1 MFCPNCGIEDT
12 KSSQFCRSCGTGL
25 PSLRSESEQRPDTNP
40 IPGNSAR
47 EEIGRAL
54 AEKIRQS
61 ESAADLKIVVQ
72 EILPVAER
80 FLETSEER
88 RLRSEQYESEL
99 AQNAL
104 RRARRGAVT
113 AAICFA
119 VALPFVILGLTS
131 RDTLWLIPVI
141 PSIIGLLRGVGI
153 LLYAIFFPIH
163 SGKPKEQSK
172 RSLDEILWGPSRTPS
187 ITSHSLQERKKELGA
202 GDQPAM
208 PSVTE
213 GTTRHL

>member
-1 MFCPNCGIEDT
+1 MFCPACGIEDT
-12 KSSQFCRSCGTGL
+12 KSSQFCRSCGSGL
-25 PSLRSESEQRPDTNP
+25 PSLRSASEQRPDTNP

-54 AEKIRQS
+54 AEKIRRS

-99 AQNAL
+99 SQNAL
-104 RRARRGAVT
+104 KRARRGTVT
-113 AAICFA
+113 AAICLA
-119 VALPFVILGLTS
+119 AALPFVILGLTS
-131 RDTLWLIPVI
+131 RNTVWFIPVI
-141 PSIIGLLRGVGI
+141 PSIIGFLRGVGI
-153 LLYAIFFPIH
+153 LLYALFFPIH

-172 RSLDEILWGPSRTPS
+172 MPLEDILWGPSRTPR
-187 ITSHSLQERKKELGA
+187 ITSQGLKERKKELEA
-202 GDQPAM
+202 GDQAAV